1 VPLPQQDDVSRLRHA
16 IRGCLNA
23 LKLGVSA
30 LDTGMSG
37 DEAVEFLG
45 YLEQSADKMVV
56 LLDQWESLPEHAET

>member
-1 VPLPQQDDVSRLRHA
+1 M
-16 IRGCLNA
+16 RGCLNA
-23 LKLGVSA
+23 MKLGVSA

-56 LLDQWESLPEHAET
+56 LLDQWEALPEHAGT